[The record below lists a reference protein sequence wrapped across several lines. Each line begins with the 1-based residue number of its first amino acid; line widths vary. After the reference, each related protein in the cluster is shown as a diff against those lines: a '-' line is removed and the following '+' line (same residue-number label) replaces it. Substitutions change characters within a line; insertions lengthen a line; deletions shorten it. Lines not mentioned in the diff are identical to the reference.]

1 MEITLNRKE
10 IFIIIKQYLTK
21 NNLSFQNPIMIINL
35 EYNKNN
41 KEYIPSIT
49 IKENNNETLA

>member
-1 MEITLNRKE
+1 MEIALNRKE
-10 IFIIIKQYLTK
+10 IFIAIKDYLIK

-35 EYNKNN
+35 ELNKNN
-41 KEYIPSIT
+41 REYIPSI

>member
-1 MEITLNRKE
+1 MEIILNRKE
-10 IFIIIKQYLTK
+10 IFIAIKDYLIK

-35 EYNKNN
+35 ERNKNN

-49 IKENNNETLA
+49 IKEGNNETLA

>member
-10 IFIIIKQYLTK
+10 IFIAIKDYLIK
-21 NNLSFQNPIMIINL
+21 NNLSFQNPIIIINIKR
-35 EYNKNN
+35 NKND

>member
-1 MEITLNRKE
+1 MEIILNKKE
-10 IFIIIKQYLTK
+10 IFIAIEDYLIK
-21 NNLSFQNPIMIINL
+21 NNLSFQNLIMIINL

-49 IKENNNETLA
+49 IKEGNNETLA

>member
-1 MEITLNRKE
+1 MEIILNKKE
-10 IFIIIKQYLTK
+10 IFIAIEDYLIK

-41 KEYIPSIT
+41 KEYIPSII
-49 IKENNNETLA
+49 IKEGNNETLA

>member
-10 IFIIIKQYLTK
+10 MFIAIKDYLTK
-21 NNLSFQNPIMIINL
+21 NNLSFQNPIMIINI
-35 EYNKNN
+35 EHNKND

>member
-1 MEITLNRKE
+1 M
-10 IFIIIKQYLTK
+10 FIAIKNYLIK

-35 EYNKNN
+35 EHNKNN
-41 KEYIPSIT
+41 REYIPSIT

>member
-1 MEITLNRKE
+1 MEITLNKKE
-10 IFIIIKQYLTK
+10 IFIAIEQYLIK

-35 EYNKNN
+35 KYNKNN

-49 IKENNNETLA
+49 IKEGNNALMA